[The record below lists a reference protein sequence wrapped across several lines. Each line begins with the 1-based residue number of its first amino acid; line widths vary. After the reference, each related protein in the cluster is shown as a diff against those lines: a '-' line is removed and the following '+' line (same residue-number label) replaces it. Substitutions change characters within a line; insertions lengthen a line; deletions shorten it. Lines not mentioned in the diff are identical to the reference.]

1 MRTLLCVHLLLGL
14 AFAVNA
20 QNDTCP
26 SLCTCVFH
34 GRSNGKGLRTVLCKN
49 PSLTAIPVNLP
60 SDTVKFRLER
70 TSVSRVFRG
79 AFSTLPGLVYLWL
92 TYNSITIVHPRSFTN
107 LTFLHELRL
116 DGNLLSTFPWEALR
130 DTPRLRTLGLHNNR
144 LSRVPPQAA
153 RFLGNITY
161 LDLSSN
167 RLSTL
172 PNELTTLWP
181 LTTQSE
187 PQRSMVLGLQDNP
200 WLCDCRLSILLDI
213 SKAPE
218 SSLVLLDRFLTCIG
232 PPDLAGVP
240 FQNVDLPRCRRPS
253 VLTSSTKVTTLLGS
267 NVLLRCDARGY
278 PTPALIWIKSAR
290 PNLYNTACC
299 RQIENVENEKLPRKL
314 PSFAQESPRK
324 GLRWSVIS
332 LNGISYKDAGE
343 YRCRAQNMAGTS
355 EAIIS
360 LNVIGV
366 INGNSDS
373 KKPAAP
379 KSPLKQPVSER
390 KPSERLKKTPSLFPK
405 HVTGGLLSIPKRI
418 LTTPKANRNKMKRD
432 RTGRPSLP
440 QS

>member
-1 MRTLLCVHLLLGL
+1 MHTLLCVHLLLGL
-14 AFAVNA
+14 AFAVHA

-26 SLCTCVFH
+26 SLCTCAFH

-79 AFSTLPGLVYLWL
+79 AFSTLPNLVYLWL

-187 PQRSMVLGLQDNP
+187 PQRSVVLGLQDNP
-200 WLCDCRLSILLDI
+200 WLCDCRLSVLLDI

-240 FQNVDLPRCRRPS
+240 FQSVDLPRCRRPS
-253 VLTSSTKVTTLLGS
+253 VLTSATKVTTLLGS

-290 PNLYNTACC
+290 PNLYNT
-299 RQIENVENEKLPRKL
+299 VV
-314 PSFAQESPRK
+314 QESPRK

-360 LNVIGV
+360 LNVVGV

-379 KSPLKQPVSER
+379 KSPLKPPSER
-390 KPSERLKKTPSLFPK
+390 KPNQRLKMTPSLFPK
-405 HVTGGLLSIPKRI
+405 NVTGGLLSPPKRI
-418 LTTPKANRNKMKRD
+418 LTTLKASRDKMKRD

>member
-1 MRTLLCVHLLLGL
+1 MYMLLCVYLLFGL
-14 AFAVNA
+14 AFAVHTQNA
-20 QNDTCP
+20 TCP
-26 SLCTCVFH
+26 SLCSCAFH

-49 PSLTAIPVNLP
+49 PSLTAIPANLP
-60 SDTVKFRLER
+60 SDIVKFRLER
-70 TSVSRVFRG
+70 TAVSRVFRG
-79 AFSTLPGLVYLWL
+79 AFSTLPDLVYLWL
-92 TYNSITIVHPRSFTN
+92 TYNSITILHPRSFTN
-107 LTFLHELRL
+107 LTSLHELRL

-144 LSRVPPQAA
+144 LSRVPPQAVHY
-153 RFLGNITY
+153 LGNITY

-172 PNELTTLWP
+172 PNELTSLWQ

-187 PQRSMVLGLQDNP
+187 PQRSVVLGLQDNP
-200 WLCDCRLSILLDI
+200 WLCDCRLSVLLDI

-240 FQNVDLPRCRRPS
+240 FQSVDLPRCRRPS
-253 VLTSSTKVTTLLGS
+253 ILTSATKVTTLLGS

-290 PNLYNTACC
+290 TNLYNTACC
-299 RQIENVENEKLPRKL
+299 RQSVENEKLPRKL
-314 PSFAQESPRK
+314 PSFIQESPRK

-332 LNGISYKDAGE
+332 LNGITYKDAGE

-360 LNVIGV
+360 LNVVGFIS
-366 INGNSDS
+366 GNSDP
-373 KKPAAP
+373 KETVAP
-379 KSPLKQPVSER
+379 KPPLIKLPHSER
-390 KPSERLKKTPSLFPK
+390 KPSHRLKMTPNLFLK
-405 HVTGGLLSIPKRI
+405 NVTEGFLSPPKRI
-418 LTTPKANRNKMKRD
+418 MTTPKASRDKMKRD
-432 RTGRPSLP
+432 RTGKLSLP
-440 QS
+440 